1 MSKNKGTALEAGT
14 LLIAEPYLLDPNFK
28 RGVVLLCDHQQD
40 GSFGFIL
47 NKPISMNI
55 QELIS
60 SFPDFECEVYYGG
73 PVQTDTIHYLHT
85 KGDLLPNSVKVL
97 SGVYWGGDFE
107 DLKTYAAQGIIQ
119 PEDIRFFVGYTG
131 WSSGQLQAE
140 HSMASWLTAK
150 GHQEY
155 VFGSDQQL
163 WKNVLE
169 EQGGTYSIIGQML
182 TPILN

>member
-1 MSKNKGTALEAGT
+1 
-14 LLIAEPYLLDPNFK
+14 
-28 RGVVLLCDHQQD
+28 
-40 GSFGFIL
+40 
-47 NKPISMNI
+47 MNI
-55 QELIS
+55 QDLIS

-85 KGDLLPNSVKVL
+85 KGELLPDSIQVL

-140 HSMASWLTAK
+140 HSMASWLTAQ
-150 GHQEY
+150 GHREY
-155 VFGSDQQL
+155 VFGGGMHHL

-169 EQGGTYSIIGQML
+169 EQGGTYSIIGQIP